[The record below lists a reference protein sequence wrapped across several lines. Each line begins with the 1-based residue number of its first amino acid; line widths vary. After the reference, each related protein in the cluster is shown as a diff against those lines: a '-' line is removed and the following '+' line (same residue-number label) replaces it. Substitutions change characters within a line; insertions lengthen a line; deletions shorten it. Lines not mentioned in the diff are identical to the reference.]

1 MVLVQEEDTEAYR
14 NDARSRGSNLS
25 AAEREKLIKKY
36 LPDPTVRQR
45 PQKAQKGKR
54 GTKASKPQPIRSF
67 LRSQF
72 HYLVYFMIQLFF
84 SIYIR
89 LRQSYHAVVDRLL
102 AILYY
107 HHRTPELIQKDVKG
121 LSRLPEHLS
130 VLLTLKREDEALEI
144 LMDEVAEL
152 TAWSVCAGIPIL
164 SVYEKTGQSKKTS
177 SLHVRIRNVLQDMA
191 NSSRRFKASSNHTSQ
206 SSIE

>member
-1 MVLVQEEDTEAYR
+1 MVYVKEDDTNIYR
-14 NDARSRGSNLS
+14 SDARARGSNLS
-25 AAEREKLIKKY
+25 AAEREKLLQKY
-36 LPDPTVRQR
+36 LPDPAIRQK
-45 PQKAQKGKR
+45 PQQGRGGKR
-54 GTKASKPQPIRSF
+54 KKPQPIRSF
-67 LRSQF
+67 LKSQF
-72 HYLVYFMIQLFF
+72 HYLVYFIIQIFF

-107 HHRTPELIQKDVKG
+107 HHRTPELIQKDMKG

-130 VLLTLKREDEALEI
+130 VLLTLKRDDEALEI

-164 SVYEKTGQSKKTS
+164 SVYEKTGQ
-177 SLHVRIRNVLQDMA
+177 
-191 NSSRRFKASSNHTSQ
+191 
-206 SSIE
+206 

>member
-1 MVLVQEEDTEAYR
+1 MVLVEEKDTDVYR
-14 NDARSRGSNLS
+14 NDARSRGTNLS
-25 AAEREKLIKKY
+25 AADREKLVQKY
-36 LPDPTVRQR
+36 LPDPTVRQK
-45 PQKAQKGKR
+45 PQQGRKGR
-54 GTKASKPQPIRSF
+54 NGTKQKKPQPIRSF

-72 HYLVYFMIQLFF
+72 HYLVYFIIQIFF

-89 LRQSYHAVVDRLL
+89 VRQSYHAVVDRLL

-130 VLLTLKREDEALEI
+130 VLLSLKREDEALEI

-164 SVYEKTGQSKKTS
+164 SVYEKTG
-177 SLHVRIRNVLQDMA
+177 
-191 NSSRRFKASSNHTSQ
+191 
-206 SSIE
+206 

>member
-1 MVLVQEEDTEAYR
+1 MVLVEEKDTAIYR
-14 NDARSRGSNLS
+14 TDVRSRGSTLS
-25 AAEREKLIKKY
+25 AADREKLVKKY
-36 LPDPTVRQR
+36 LPDPTIRQK
-45 PQKAQKGKR
+45 PQQQGRKGRNGAKP
-54 GTKASKPQPIRSF
+54 KKPQPIRSF

-72 HYLVYFMIQLFF
+72 HYLVYFLIQIFF

-89 LRQSYHAVVDRLL
+89 FRQSYHAVVDRLL

-130 VLLTLKREDEALEI
+130 VLLSLKQEDEALEI

-152 TAWSVCAGIPIL
+152 TAWTVCAGIPIL
-164 SVYEKTGQSKKTS
+164 SVYEKTGQYKQA
-177 SLHVRIRNVLQDMA
+177 L
-191 NSSRRFKASSNHTSQ
+191 
-206 SSIE
+206 SSIYVPLGAISSWS